1 LIPGPV
7 AIDTTHHKET
17 RLKMKAGVHHGMDVR
32 LLLLLLL
39 ALWCERELQG
49 TEAFLIFCW
58 RLVWTWKHRP
68 NKPHA
73 CRWPA
78 ALLATGGTLGQ

>member
-32 LLLLLLL
+32 LLLLLL

-49 TEAFLIFCW
+49 TEAFL
-58 RLVWTWKHRP
+58 LYSAGV
-68 NKPHA
+68 
-73 CRWPA
+73 
-78 ALLATGGTLGQ
+78 

>member
-17 RLKMKAGVHHGMDVR
+17 RLKTKAGVHHGMDAR
-32 LLLLLLL
+32 LLLLLL

-49 TEAFLIFCW
+49 TEAFL
-58 RLVWTWKHRP
+58 L
-68 NKPHA
+68 
-73 CRWPA
+73 
-78 ALLATGGTLGQ
+78 